1 MEVKRV
7 SSAIAKNIKRILDE
21 RGMKQCAFA
30 ARAGYKNQTFNNMLN
45 GRKQITAEDIPKIC
59 AAAGITP
66 NELFLET
73 T

>member
-1 MEVKRV
+1 MGSVV
-7 SSAIAKNIKRILDE
+7 AKNVRRIIEE
-21 RGMKQCAFA
+21 RGMKQWAFA
-30 ARAGYKNQTFNNMLN
+30 ERAGFRPQTFNNMLN

-73 T
+73 A